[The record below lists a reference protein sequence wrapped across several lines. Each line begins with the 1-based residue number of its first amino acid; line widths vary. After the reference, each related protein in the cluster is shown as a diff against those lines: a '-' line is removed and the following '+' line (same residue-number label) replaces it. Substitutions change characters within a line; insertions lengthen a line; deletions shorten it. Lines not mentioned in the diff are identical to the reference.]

1 MQVCHAPFS
10 RFLPPSDGVTSG
22 LILPTEMIT
31 TASSSDLHACNHT
44 PTHYIRSEAARL
56 ITSHNCPTDHVTCT
70 LLSKNT
76 RSFPNV
82 PALPLR
88 VPPTPNPYSHAHALH
103 RPSAASQLLLGALM
117 PPSLPEGSGGLL
129 ILQDVARHHLLFR
142 ELLNPLP
149 LFSPKGLCTLPS
161 LSHKVF

>member
-88 VPPTPNPYSHAHALH
+88 VPPHPQSIFSCPRPTPSICCFPAAPWRSHAAKPTRRFWGPTHSSRRSSASSALQ
-103 RPSAASQLLLGALM
+103 RAP
-117 PPSLPEGSGGLL
+117 
-129 ILQDVARHHLLFR
+129 
-142 ELLNPLP
+142 
-149 LFSPKGLCTLPS
+149 
-161 LSHKVF
+161 